1 MTSNATLS
9 ATELLRQRHQE
20 IENLF
25 KQTITA
31 SNEERA
37 ELFDCLRATLAV
49 HETVEE
55 IFVHPV
61 AKRSG
66 SDGER
71 VVKARLEEEATAA
84 RVLADLEHLGPDG
97 DQFGTRL
104 AMFHRAVLEHAEAEE
119 RELFPII
126 DRECSDEERHEL
138 ADAILSGEQLAPTHA
153 HPHLGQNPL
162 ELLLVGPFVAM
173 VDRARD
179 HLKDRHANSGSSPA

>member
-1 MTSNATLS
+1 MSANGTPS
-9 ATELLRQRHQE
+9 ATELLRQRHRE
-20 IENLF
+20 IEKLF
-25 KQTITA
+25 SQTIVA
-31 SNEERA
+31 SNDERV

-61 AKRSG
+61 VKRSG
-66 SDGER
+66 EDGEL

-84 RVLADLEHLGPDG
+84 RVLAELERLGPDG

-119 RELFPII
+119 REVFPII
-126 DRECSDEERHEL
+126 EAACSPQEQIAL

-153 HPHLGQNPL
+153 HPHLGQRPL
-162 ELLLVGPFVAM
+162 ELMLVGPFVAM

-179 HLKDRHANSGSSPA
+179 HLKTRRAPHN

>member
-1 MTSNATLS
+1 MTAHATLS
-9 ATELLRQRHQE
+9 ATELLRQRHKE

-25 KQTITA
+25 SQTIAA
-31 SNEERA
+31 SNDERA

-61 AKRSG
+61 AKRATNE
-66 SDGER
+66 GER
-71 VVKARLEEEATAA
+71 IVKARLEEEAEAA
-84 RVLADLEHLGPDG
+84 KVLAELERLGPEG

-119 RELFPII
+119 RELFPLI
-126 DRECSDEERHEL
+126 EQGCSQQELNEL
-138 ADAILSGEQLAPTHA
+138 ADAIVSGEQLAPTHA

-162 ELLLVGPFVAM
+162 ELMLVGPFVAM
-173 VDRARD
+173 VDKARD
-179 HLKDRHANSGSSPA
+179 HLKARTAKRN